1 MPQKFRF
8 NVPKKQKK
16 YYSGKRKCHSV
27 KVQAVMHYKTGQILS
42 THLANGSVH
51 DFKLFTRSMRSF
63 TYRPYILADKGYQ
76 GLKGLGFSCLLPL
89 KAKKREK
96 LARELR
102 PLNKEINKRRVCI
115 EHLFGNLK
123 RFKILSTTYR
133 NRRSRL
139 GLRFNL
145 LAAIYNLELNQ

>member
-1 MPQKFRF
+1 
-8 NVPKKQKK
+8 
-16 YYSGKRKCHSV
+16 
-27 KVQAVMHYKTGQILS
+27 MHYKTGQILS
-42 THLANGSVH
+42 THLAKGSVH
-51 DFKLFTRSMRSF
+51 DFNLFIISMQSF

-76 GLKGLGFSCLLPL
+76 GLKGLGFSCVLPL
-89 KAKKREK
+89 KAKKRE
-96 LARELR
+96 
-102 PLNKEINKRRVCI
+102 INKRRICI

-145 LAAIYNLELNQ
+145 LAAIYNFELN